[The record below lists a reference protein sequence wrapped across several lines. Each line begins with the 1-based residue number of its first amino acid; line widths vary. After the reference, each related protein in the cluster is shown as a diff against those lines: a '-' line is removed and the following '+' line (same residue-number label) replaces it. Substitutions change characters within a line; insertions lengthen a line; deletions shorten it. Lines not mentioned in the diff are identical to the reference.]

1 MDLLVSVSPV
11 LQSLTSLSINQILLV
26 IFTACAYLFTKVSA
40 SKNAKGPLP
49 PGPRGLP
56 FLGNIFQIPKFQW
69 LKYTEWQKEFGKP
82 FSLLVSFAA
91 DEFQVPSSH

>member
-1 MDLLVSVSPV
+1 MDLLVSVFPAPR
-11 LQSLTSLSINQILLV
+11 SLSINQSLLV
-26 IFTACAYLFTKVSA
+26 LVGAYLFTKVLF
-40 SKNAKGPLP
+40 SKKAKGPLP

-69 LKYTEWQKEFGKP
+69 LKYTEWQKQFGNAFP
-82 FSLLVSFAA
+82 LSVCFA